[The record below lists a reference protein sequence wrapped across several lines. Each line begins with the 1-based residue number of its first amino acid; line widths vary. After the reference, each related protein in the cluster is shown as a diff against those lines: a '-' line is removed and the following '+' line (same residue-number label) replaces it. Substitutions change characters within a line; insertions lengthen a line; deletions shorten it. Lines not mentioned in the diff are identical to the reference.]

1 MSTEEEALLSAFQSN
16 ISIIYSLVW
25 LTSRTDVM
33 DEYNHLNRSLQNLI
47 NDSRIFQEFN
57 QCEMYLNSSSADSR

>member
-25 LTSRTDVM
+25 LTSRTDAM
-33 DEYNHLNRSLQNLI
+33 DEYNHLNRSLQDLI

-57 QCEMYLNSSSADSR
+57 QCEVYLHS